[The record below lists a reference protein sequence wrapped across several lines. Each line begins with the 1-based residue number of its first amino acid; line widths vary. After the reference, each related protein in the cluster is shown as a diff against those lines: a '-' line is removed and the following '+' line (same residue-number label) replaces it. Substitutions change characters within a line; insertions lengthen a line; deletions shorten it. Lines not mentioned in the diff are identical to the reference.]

1 MQIGNVTI
9 NGKLALAPMAG
20 VTDLAF
26 RHICR
31 EHGAALTVTESTRRD
46 DGVLRVLLRSMKGE
60 QTLHLTLAGNYT
72 VVGDRPIGFDRGTEA
87 TLSIDGGEIWL
98 SAGGLRIGMGMPQ
111 VKGNAALES
120 IDFGELI
127 ALIDSGVI
135 GKLVEVESADGDIV
149 EITVE

>member
-1 MQIGNVTI
+1 MEKTQRNNI
-9 NGKLALAPMAG
+9 M
-20 VTDLAF
+20 LAF
-26 RHICR
+26 I
-31 EHGAALTVTESTRRD
+31 
-46 DGVLRVLLRSMKGE
+46 
-60 QTLHLTLAGNYT
+60 TLAGA
-72 VVGDRPIGFDRGTEA
+72 VAIVSIIGFFTLGKGTEIIQGEAEA
-87 TLSIDGGEIWL
+87 TEYRVSSKVPGRVLKFFVHEGDKVKVNLPIPL
-98 SAGGLRIGMGMPQ
+98 VKAGLRIGMGMPQ